1 MRALVDTNVVLDL
14 LLDREPWSGAAA
26 RLFSK
31 VESGS
36 VEGYLCATTVTT
48 IHYLAAKTVG
58 AAQARREIRKLLALC
73 AVASVHQTVLEMAL
87 ELDFADFEDAVIHEA
102 ARQVD
107 AESIVTRDLSGF
119 KKATITVLTPE
130 ECVRILEQR
139 ASGAGPPASPSASKS
154 ADEPK
159 RRS

>member
-1 MRALVDTNVVLDL
+1 
-14 LLDREPWSGAAA
+14 
-26 RLFSK
+26 
-31 VESGS
+31 

-58 AAQARREIRKLLALC
+58 AAQTRREIRKLLALC